1 MLLLQLHPISIFPI
15 VKKKIFQEQ
24 IFSQENCLYPFVKN
38 FLYENTNIPLYFT
51 VEYVLEKNCNK
62 TLLPNRQHL

>member
-15 VKKKIFQEQ
+15 VKRKIFQEQ

-38 FLYENTNIPLYFT
+38 FYTRTPIFSLYFT
-51 VEYVLEKNCNK
+51 VEYVLEICNK
-62 TLLPNRQHL
+62 ALLPNR